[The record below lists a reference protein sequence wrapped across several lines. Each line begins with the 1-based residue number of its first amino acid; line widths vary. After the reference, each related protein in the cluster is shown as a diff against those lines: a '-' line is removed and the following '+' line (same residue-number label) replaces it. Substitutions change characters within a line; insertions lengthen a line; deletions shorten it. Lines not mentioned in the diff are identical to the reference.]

1 MMNVVGITHS
11 YISQSSNVPLLNKGA
26 VRAPSPS
33 DFTVIQDIS
42 LSRADKDD
50 DSKRL
55 ENLLKKK
62 FKSVKQMAQ
71 YMLLLMKKYLDIKA
85 QGQTGNLNFEQEQEI
100 QALLNE
106 LEDMG
111 KGDRPPVD
119 TESFNMIV

>member
-1 MMNVVGITHS
+1 M
-11 YISQSSNVPLLNKGA
+11 
-26 VRAPSPS
+26 RAPSPS
-33 DFTVIQDIS
+33 DFTVIQDVS

-71 YMLLLMKKYLDIKA
+71 YMLLMMKKYLDIKA
-85 QGQTGNLNFEQEQEI
+85 QGQAGNLNFEQEQEI